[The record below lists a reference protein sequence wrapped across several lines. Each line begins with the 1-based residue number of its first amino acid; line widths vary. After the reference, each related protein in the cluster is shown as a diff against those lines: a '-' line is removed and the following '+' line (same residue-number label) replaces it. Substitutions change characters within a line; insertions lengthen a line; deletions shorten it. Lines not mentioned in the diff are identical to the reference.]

1 MKLSPDV
8 LKKMVN
14 SIATTRPDE
23 IACDKCFEQLD
34 QFAEQMLAGK
44 PAAEA
49 MPLVQNHL
57 NRCKDCREEFEAL
70 LEAVKSLN

>member
-1 MKLSPDV
+1 MKLSADV

-14 SIATTRPDE
+14 SIVMTRPDE
-23 IACDKCFEQLD
+23 IACDECFEQLD
-34 QFAEQMLAGK
+34 IFAEQMLVGK

-49 MPLVQNHL
+49 MPLVEDHL
-57 NRCKDCREEFEAL
+57 DRCKDCHEEFEAL